1 MWGQPYDVRR
11 TGLFHTAYGGDL
23 FGFAKWDASSM
34 SHREELRNITG
45 EDSEALTYL
54 FGTVNRGALLNLAG
68 LMANDTIDERL
79 SSDSPDVIVEHRISG
94 LISVSAADIA
104 KIMVVTM
111 ADYLEQMVEVNGWRD
126 HHQVEEPSKLYPGG
140 GRPATAFYW
149 ISKICH
155 AVRNVLEVI
164 PPVFNHCQS
173 VIDRDTEI
181 TARDAYWEVVTGEET
196 ISVKEQ
202 QRLLLK
208 ATSLNPYVGEPH
220 FMLAQL
226 AYRQGRYSEAQDHAR
241 ASLNAFYTL
250 GTAWDKRLSYQ
261 TWVAHTQMILLRSNR
276 RRFGLRSLPDS
287 GQKVIA
293 SGSPIT
299 MLDDVMEGFY
309 ATEAPV
315 SGMNCIDNR
324 ID

>member
-1 MWGQPYDVRR
+1 MLSTTITVLLLTLCNTIIAVHCTNVNVDSFTNCKNNDNDTLPTNSTNNNVRWTHVPIPPLVDALLDEEWDTLDPSASEMISTFRTNKSFARFPHARNVFKNHLIGTFGLLGMWGQPYDVRR

-126 HHQVEEPSKLYPGG
+126 HHQVEEPLKLYPGG

-149 ISKICH
+149 ISKICR
-155 AVRNVLEVI
+155 AVRNALEVI
-164 PPVFNHCQS
+164 PP
-173 VIDRDTEI
+173 
-181 TARDAYWEVVTGEET
+181 
-196 ISVKEQ
+196 
-202 QRLLLK
+202 
-208 ATSLNPYVGEPH
+208 
-220 FMLAQL
+220 
-226 AYRQGRYSEAQDHAR
+226 
-241 ASLNAFYTL
+241 
-250 GTAWDKRLSYQ
+250 
-261 TWVAHTQMILLRSNR
+261 
-276 RRFGLRSLPDS
+276 
-287 GQKVIA
+287 
-293 SGSPIT
+293 
-299 MLDDVMEGFY
+299 
-309 ATEAPV
+309 
-315 SGMNCIDNR
+315 
-324 ID
+324 